1 MIHPRAD
8 LMVDRVARALNDT
21 PFPEPDRAGLV
32 ALARRV
38 MAARSD
44 RFADEHHPALLHP
57 LRAVLLLLETEAPEV
72 RSCEAA
78 LLLGRD
84 GATARP
90 DAGTVPEVEA
100 PPEIEAP
107 PEVEA
112 LLGVEEDERLE
123 ALLAGPEWLL
133 RAWLAVRLDHLRHLH
148 MWAGTERTEREIVA
162 ASELDGPLAGR
173 VGGRLDRAWTDW
185 LGKAARYRLAA
196 RADRWSPGEVRTR

>member
-1 MIHPRAD
+1 VIHPRAD
-8 LMVDRVARALNDT
+8 LMVDRVARALDDT
-21 PFPEPDRAGLV
+21 PFPEPDRARLED
-32 ALARRV
+32 LARRV

-57 LRAVLLLLETEAPEV
+57 LRAVLLLLETDAPDA

-78 LLLGRD
+78 LVLDRD
-84 GATARP
+84 SAEARP
-90 DAGTVPEVEA
+90 DAGA

-107 PEVEA
+107 PEVED
-112 LLGVEEDERLE
+112 LLRAEEDERLE

-148 MWAGTERTEREIVA
+148 MWAGVERTEREVSA
-162 ASELDGPLAGR
+162 ASELDGPLAAR
-173 VGGRLDRAWTDW
+173 VGGRLDRAWADW

-196 RADRWSPGEVRTR
+196 RADRWSPDELRAR